1 MDKTYNPSDIET
13 KLYQTWESKG
23 FFKPTGNGD
32 SYCVMIPPPNVTG
45 SLHMGHAFQ
54 HTLQD
59 VVKTYGLEKGK
70 WADFIIL
77 DKDLMK
83 ASPAELL
90 KINTLST
97 YINGVKVHAAA
108 Q

>member
-1 MDKTYNPSDIET
+1 
-13 KLYQTWESKG
+13 
-23 FFKPTGNGD
+23 
-32 SYCVMIPPPNVTG
+32 
-45 SLHMGHAFQ
+45 
-54 HTLQD
+54 
-59 VVKTYGLEKGK
+59 LEKGK